1 MSTFYFLRDKRPIR
15 FCIFFS
21 PNQWM
26 QEVQK
31 LSARF
36 VCPLIIEQTRC
47 FHLIFSRDNAA
58 HRTIQGLGAIKH
70 LNEKYV
76 VARNYYVI
84 ITVDDKIEDRTQ
96 LVSKNLYN
104 FLGLGQM
111 INELIKHDLLRE
123 YDSLKRCRLMASQPT
138 LIRLISLITSPTEC
152 SIIMVYNFFILNS
165 SKD

>member
-1 MSTFYFLRDKRPIR
+1 MSTFYFLQDKRPIR
-15 FCIFFS
+15 LCIFFS

-36 VCPLIIEQTRC
+36 VCPLIIEQTC
-47 FHLIFSRDNAA
+47 FHLIFSCDNAA
-58 HRTIQGLGAIKH
+58 HRTIQGLEAIKH

-84 ITVDDKIEDRTQ
+84 ITVDDKVEDRTQ

-111 INELIKHDLLRE
+111 INELIKHDLLRK
-123 YDSLKRCRLMASQPT
+123 YDSLKRRWLMASQPT
-138 LIRLISLITSPTEC
+138 LIRLISLIASPTEC
-152 SIIMVYNFFILNS
+152 SIIMVHNFFILNS
-165 SKD
+165 LKN